1 MHLSAGTLVVLK
13 TPMQIF
19 VDLADIVR
27 LMSAAHPPNERRWA
41 KHDGQGVPDSPDEI
55 ERQIETDPT
64 LIPRRPSALLVEPSV
79 LDQAELEALLLDL
92 GPAAGRSDE

>member
-1 MHLSAGTLVVLK
+1 MDK
-13 TPMQIF
+13 
-19 VDLADIVR
+19 
-27 LMSAAHPPNERRWA
+27 E
-41 KHDGQGVPDSPDEI
+41 VPDSPDEI

-92 GPAAGRSDE
+92 GPLLDAAMNDFADGRHNWRSCPRFRRSRSLL